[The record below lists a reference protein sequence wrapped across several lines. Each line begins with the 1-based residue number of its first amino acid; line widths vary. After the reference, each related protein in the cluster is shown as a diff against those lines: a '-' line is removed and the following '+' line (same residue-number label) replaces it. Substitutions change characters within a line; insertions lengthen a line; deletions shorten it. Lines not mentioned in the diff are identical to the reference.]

1 VKTERHDLLVA
12 ALCCAAVGLY
22 DALYAVAAGQPERHQ
37 EITEAQA

>member
-1 VKTERHDLLVA
+1 MGYQHPLS
-12 ALCCAAVGLY
+12 LY